1 MVLVCLSNARLK
13 MMALLIGCL
22 TMFLALAFS
31 QVSPAKKQ
39 PTATANA
46 YVEPGACAECHAEIA
61 TSYSQTG
68 MAHSFYRPTSENT
81 IEDYTGNNQFYH
93 QASDTYFAMRHGD
106 GKFFQK
112 RWQTGYDG
120 TITNI
125 EELQID
131 YVMGSGRHAR
141 TYLHRNANGT
151 LVELPLGWYSEKSGH
166 WGMNP
171 GYDNAQPP
179 TQHMIPYE
187 CMFCHN
193 GYPAIPEPQGD
204 TIAYPTFSG
213 DLPQGVGCQR
223 CHGPGK
229 NHIEAANSTT
239 ASVQQIRTAILNP
252 ARLNP
257 QRQMEVCMQCHL
269 EPTSRPLPAM
279 IRRYDQE
286 PFGYT
291 PSKSLSSFVQY
302 FDKDLGG
309 SHDDR
314 FEIAGAPY
322 RLRQSQCFIK
332 SGGAVTCELCHDPHQ
347 PHDTAAAKARYT
359 TVCLKCHEPALS
371 PLVLEKKHTA
381 RQDCATCHMPKRR
394 TDDVVHVVMTDH
406 LIQRFAL
413 PEDKLL
419 AEKKEVTQ
427 TAANGYRGEVMPY
440 RVNDFRASDDS
451 LYTATA
457 QVMHDSNLKV
467 GIPRLE
473 AAIAAQRPPRPDFS
487 IELGDAL
494 RRSGQMSRAITAY
507 RKAAA
512 LDPSS
517 TRARRG
523 LGTALADAGKPYEA
537 VVELKQGIQRDPK
550 DPLLWYQL
558 GLVHSQLEQRD
569 EAVKDLN
576 EAIRL
581 DPNLFE
587 AYNNLGLNLAQMGDQ
602 DQAEQAFRTSI
613 RLMPYDA
620 AAQANLGQ
628 LLAGRGDLRQSAFHL
643 EKAIRFD
650 AKQPNSRYVYAAVLA
665 QLNRFDDAQQQVK
678 AAIAIN
684 PAMPQAHDLY
694 GLILLQDGK
703 GDAASAE
710 FRRALKSNPA
720 LSPAHLHLAMALMQT
735 GDRVGALAELR
746 IAASAPDP
754 GIAQQARE
762 MEMKL
767 EGH

>member
-1 MVLVCLSNARLK
+1 MT
-13 MMALLIGCL
+13 LLMGCL
-22 TMFLALAFS
+22 TISLALAFS
-31 QVSPAKKQ
+31 QVSPAKK
-39 PTATANA
+39 PAATANA
-46 YVEPGACAECHAEIA
+46 YVEPGSCAECHAEIA
-61 TSYSQTG
+61 ASYSQTG
-68 MAHSFYRPTSENT
+68 MAHSFYRPTSKNT
-81 IEDYTGNNQFYH
+81 IEDYTKNNQFYH
-93 QASDTYFAMRHGD
+93 QASDTYFAMIHRD

-120 TITNI
+120 VATNI

-131 YVMGSGRHAR
+131 DVMGSGNHAR

-151 LVELPLGWYSEKSGH
+151 LVELPLGWYSEKGGR

-193 GYPAIPEPQGD
+193 SYPAIPKQQGD
-204 TIAYPTFSG
+204 TIAYPKFSG
-213 DLPQGVGCQR
+213 DLPQGIGCQR

-239 ASVQQIRTAILNP
+239 ATSQQIRAAILNP
-252 ARLNP
+252 ARFNS

-269 EPTSRPLPAM
+269 EPTSRPLPTM

-286 PFGYT
+286 PFGYN
-291 PSKSLSSFVQY
+291 PSKPLSSFFQY
-302 FDKDLGG
+302 FDKDLSG

-314 FEIAGAPY
+314 FEIASAPY
-322 RLRQSQCFIK
+322 RLRQSQCYIK
-332 SGGAVTCELCHDPHQ
+332 SGGAVNCELCHDPHQ
-347 PHDTAAAKARYT
+347 PHDTTAAKAKYT

-371 PLVLEKKHTA
+371 PLVLEKEHTA
-381 RQDCATCHMPKRR
+381 RQDCTTCHMPKRR

-413 PEDKLL
+413 PEEKLL
-419 AEKKEVTQ
+419 ADKKEVTQ
-427 TAANGYRGEVMPY
+427 TTANSYHGEVMPY
-440 RVNDFRASDDS
+440 RVDDFKGSDDS

-457 QVMHDSNLKV
+457 QVMHDSNLKA

-473 AAIAAQRPPRPDFS
+473 AAIAAQRPSHPDFS

-494 RRSGQMSRAITAY
+494 RRSGEINRAITAY
-507 RKAAA
+507 RKAVT
-512 LDPSS
+512 LDPASA
-517 TRARRG
+517 RARRS
-523 LGTALADAGKPYEA
+523 LGAALADAGKPHEA
-537 VVELKQGIQRDPK
+537 VAELKQGIQRNPK

-558 GLVHSQLEQRD
+558 GLIHSQLKLQD

-581 DPNLFE
+581 DPNLYE
-587 AYNNLGLNLAQMGDQ
+587 AYNNLGLNLAQMRNQ
-602 DQAEQAFRTSI
+602 TQAEQALRTSI

-628 LLAGRGDLRQSAFHL
+628 LLAGSGDLRQSAYHL

-650 AKQPNSRYVYAAVLA
+650 ATHANSHYVYAAVLA
-665 QLNRFDDAQQQVK
+665 QLNQFEDAQRQVE
-678 AAIAIN
+678 AAIAID
-684 PAMPQAHDLY
+684 PAMPQSHDLR
-694 GLILLQDGK
+694 GLLLLQNGRW
-703 GDAASAE
+703 DAASSE
-710 FRRALKSNPA
+710 FRHALKLNPTF
-720 LSPAHLHLAMALMQT
+720 SPSHLHLAMLLIQT

-746 IAASAPDP
+746 VAASSPDS
-754 GIAQQARE
+754 GIAQQARD
-762 MEMKL
+762 MEIKL

>member
-1 MVLVCLSNARLK
+1 M
-13 MMALLIGCL
+13 GCL
-22 TMFLALAFS
+22 AMFLVLAFS
-31 QVSPAKKQ
+31 QASLPKKK
-39 PTATANA
+39 TATTANG

-61 TSYSQTG
+61 ASYAQTG
-68 MAHSFYRPTSENT
+68 MAHSFYRPSSENM
-81 IEDYTGNNQFYH
+81 IEDYTQNNQFYH
-93 QASDTYFAMRHGD
+93 QASDTYFAMIHRD

-120 TITNI
+120 ASTNI

-131 YVMGSGRHAR
+131 DVMGSGNHAR

-151 LVELPLGWYSEKSGH
+151 LVELPLGWYSEKGGH

-193 GYPAIPEPQGD
+193 GYPAIPKQQGD
-204 TIAYPTFSG
+204 AIAYPKFSG
-213 DLPQGVGCQR
+213 DLPQGIDCQR
-223 CHGPGK
+223 CHGPGR

-239 ASVQQIRTAILNP
+239 TTTQQIRAAILNP

-269 EPTSRPLPAM
+269 EPTSRPLPTM

-286 PFGYT
+286 PFGYN
-291 PSKSLSSFVQY
+291 PSKPLSSFFRY
-302 FDKDLGG
+302 FDKDLSGL
-309 SHDDR
+309 HDDR
-314 FEIAGAPY
+314 VEIASAPY
-322 RLRQSQCFIK
+322 RLRQSQCYIK
-332 SGGAVTCELCHDPHQ
+332 SGGAVSCESCHDPHQ
-347 PHDTAAAKARYT
+347 PHDTAAAKAKYT
-359 TVCLKCHEPALS
+359 TVCLKCHEHALS

-381 RQDCATCHMPKRR
+381 RQDCSACHMPKRR

-406 LIQRFAL
+406 LIQRIAP
-413 PEDKLL
+413 PEEKLL
-419 AEKKEVTQ
+419 ADKKEVIQ
-427 TAANGYRGEVMPY
+427 TAANSYRGEVMPY
-440 RVNDFRASDDS
+440 RVDNFKGSDDN

-473 AAIAAQRPPRPDFS
+473 AAIATQHPTRPDFS

-494 RRSGQMSRAITAY
+494 RRTGEMNRAITAY
-507 RKAAA
+507 RKAVT
-512 LDPSS
+512 LDPAS
-517 TRARRG
+517 TRARRS
-523 LGTALADAGKPYEA
+523 LGVALADAGKPHDA
-537 VVELKQGIQRDPK
+537 VAELKQGIQRDPK

-558 GLVHSQLEQRD
+558 GLVHSQLKLQD
-569 EAVKDLN
+569 EVVKDLN

-581 DPNLFE
+581 DPNLSE
-587 AYNNLGLNLAQMGDQ
+587 AYNNLGLNLAQMGNQ
-602 DQAEQAFRTSI
+602 AQAEKAFRASI

-628 LLAGRGDLRQSAFHL
+628 LLAGGGNLWQSAFHL
-643 EKAIRFD
+643 EKAVRLN
-650 AKQPNSRYVYAAVLA
+650 AKQANTHYVYAAVLV
-665 QLNRFDDAQQQVK
+665 QLNQFKDAQRQVE
-678 AAIAIN
+678 AAIAID
-684 PAMPQAHDLY
+684 PAMPQSHDLR
-694 GLILLQDGK
+694 GLLLLQNGSW
-703 GDAASAE
+703 DAASDE
-710 FRRALKSNPA
+710 FRQALKLNPPF
-720 LSPAHLHLAMALMQT
+720 SPSHLHLAMSLMQT

-746 IAASAPDP
+746 IAASSSDP
-754 GIAQQARE
+754 GIAQQARD

-767 EGH
+767 EDH